1 MENITYQNISIEGVS
16 YNKLVSLQITHNVGD
31 HAYAS
36 IELEV
41 EKDSG
46 LDFIKRADESTDVLI
61 KTTAKGQHETL
72 FAGCVL
78 GVGMQEMAEYSVL
91 NLKLVS
97 TSYRLDIQKK
107 QKTYQN
113 TTATYGDVMKK
124 AAGDAATVKVDVSD
138 KVTGNLVMQ
147 YEETDW
153 KFIERMASQLSA
165 SVFTD
170 IDSVT
175 PQIHIGVPKRSGL
188 LSFDTVEMKSYT
200 QPAGYNLLANQ
211 FSLGGN
217 KTATTINSV
226 QGENY
231 KFIGEKMSVNGADYV
246 IGSVNCSMELGV
258 LKCTY
263 GLGNSDNCK
272 SVAGSNSQLA
282 GRMFLG
288 EVKAV
293 KGDQVQVHFSDIDD
307 SYDAGGD
314 KWFPYSTAY
323 SSSDGSGFYCMPE
336 EGDKVRVF
344 IPSKNEK
351 DAFVASSVNG
361 NPQSNTRDKSWKAPG
376 GKEILLADDGIYII
390 CEGEKIFIN
399 LTKENGIQIHSEKP
413 ISVTSDSNII
423 MQAGEEINITADTC
437 INIGVGNSSIYIDKS
452 QIEMGAEG
460 VYIN

>member
-1 MENITYQNISIEGVS
+1 MENITYQNICIEGVACH
-16 YNKLVSLQITHNVGD
+16 KLVSLQITHNAGE
-31 HAYAS
+31 HAYANM
-36 IELEV
+36 ELEV
-41 EKDSG
+41 EKVAG
-46 LDFIKRADESTDVLI
+46 LDFIKRADESTNIFI
-61 KTTAKGQHETL
+61 KTSAKGQHETL

-78 GVGMQEMAEYSVL
+78 GAGMKEMAEYAVL

-97 TSYRLDIQKK
+97 ASYRLDIKK
-107 QKTYQN
+107 KKKTYQN
-113 TTATYGDVMKK
+113 TAATYGDIIKK
-124 AAGDAATVKVDVSD
+124 AAGNAAVVKVDASD
-138 KVTGNLVMQ
+138 KTTGNLIMQ

-153 KFIERMASQLSA
+153 EFIKRMASQLSA

-170 IDSVT
+170 IDSIT
-175 PQIHIGVPKRSGL
+175 PEIHIGVPKRSGM
-188 LSFDTVEMKSYT
+188 LSFEAVEIQSYT
-200 QPAGYNLLANQ
+200 QPAGMNLLSGQLSA
-211 FSLGGN
+211 GGN
-217 KTATTINSV
+217 NTMTTINSV
-226 QGENY
+226 QGEDY
-231 KFIGEKMSVNGADYV
+231 KFIGEKMSVNGTSYI
-246 IGSVNCSMELGV
+246 IGSVSCSMQVGV

-263 GLGNSDNCK
+263 GLGNNDNYK
-272 SVAGSNSQLA
+272 RVAGNNAQLA

-288 EVKAV
+288 EVKGV

-336 EGDKVRVF
+336 EGDTVRVF
-344 IPSKNEK
+344 IPSNNEK

-413 ISVTSDSNII
+413 ISITSDSNII
-423 MQAGEEINITADTC
+423 MQAGEEITIKADTC
-437 INIGVGNSSIYIDKS
+437 INMGVGNSSIYMDKS
-452 QIEMGAEG
+452 QIELGAEG
-460 VYIN
+460 IYIN